1 MKPNCL
7 SILLSFTTRFII
19 VEALKF
25 SPNRHR
31 FLIISYK
38 IIICN
43 NDVAKFE
50 NRNVLDSL
58 SPRSKAFRKW
68 NENHFHLKFPTSR
81 QFNQSE
87 ENEIFRDG
95 ATHEQNRNSP
105 NDHVT
110 RNKSVRLSRT
120 STHRF
125 PVRRRRR
132 KGLKKRKRSD
142 NSPGV
147 TSSHKLFSLAP
158 GPASINFTT
167 VRNVRLDRLVF

>member
-1 MKPNCL
+1 MKLNCL
-7 SILLSFTTRFII
+7 NILLSFTTCFII
-19 VEALKF
+19 VGALKS

-43 NDVAKFE
+43 NVTKFE
-50 NRNVLDSL
+50 NRNERRIIVS
-58 SPRSKAFRKW
+58 RSEAFRKW
-68 NENHFHLKFPTSR
+68 NENHLHLKFPTSR

-110 RNKSVRLSRT
+110 RNKSTRLSRT

-125 PVRRRRR
+125 PVQRRRR
-132 KGLKKRKRSD
+132 KGLKKEKD
-142 NSPGV
+142 P
-147 TSSHKLFSLAP
+147 TIP
-158 GPASINFTT
+158 PA
-167 VRNVRLDRLVF
+167 